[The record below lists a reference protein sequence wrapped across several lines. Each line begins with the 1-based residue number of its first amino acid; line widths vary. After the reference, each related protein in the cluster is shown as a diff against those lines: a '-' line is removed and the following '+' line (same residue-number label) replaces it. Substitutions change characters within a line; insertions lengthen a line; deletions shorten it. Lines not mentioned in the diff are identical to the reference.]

1 MSGRAHVAGAGMIT
15 FGRHKS
21 SSYAGLAVPAVLAA
35 LSSAGVT
42 PGEVD
47 AVWCGHAFGGML
59 TGQRIVTAVGIG
71 GVPVTNVDN
80 ACSGG
85 ATALHAAQ
93 RAVRD
98 GHCEIALVIGVDKLT
113 QFGGGTLPLVTED
126 WEVRQGM
133 VMPAMYA
140 MRARRYLHDRGAVI
154 EDLAEVTV
162 KARRHAARNP
172 YAQYRSPVTAEE
184 VLSSRMIAEP
194 LTMLQCCPTGD
205 GAAALVVVSDA
216 ALRRLSGPAMT
227 IRASALHSG
236 SYVPGFRDMIRPEI
250 TYECAADA
258 YAEAG
263 VSPSDLDVV
272 ELHDAF
278 SVAELVYYEA
288 LGLCEPGEG
297 VKMLRSGQ
305 TSLGGP
311 LVVNP
316 SGGLLS
322 KGHPVGASGAAQVVE
337 AFWQLTGAAEDR
349 QVPGARLALTH
360 VTGGGISGLDH
371 GACGI
376 HIFERFSS
384 PKGAR
389 A

>member
-1 MSGRAHVAGAGMIT
+1 MTGSSAHVVGAGMIT
-15 FGRHKS
+15 FGRHKA
-21 SSYAGLAVPAVLAA
+21 SSYAGLAVPAVRAA
-35 LSSAGVT
+35 LESAGVR

-59 TGQRIVTAVGIG
+59 TGQRITSASGIG

-85 ATALHAAQ
+85 ATALHEAQ
-93 RAVRD
+93 RAIRD

-126 WEVRQGM
+126 WEVRQGL
-133 VMPAMYA
+133 VMPALYA
-140 MRARRYLHDRGAVI
+140 MRARRYLHDRGAVL

-162 KARRHAARNP
+162 KARRHAALNP
-172 YAQYRSPVTAEE
+172 YAQYRQPVTADE
-184 VLSSRMIAEP
+184 VLASRMIAEP

-216 ALRRLSGPAMT
+216 VRRRLGGPAMT

-236 SYVPGFRDMIRPEI
+236 TYVPGFRDMTRPEI
-250 TYECAADA
+250 TYACAADA
-258 YAEAG
+258 YAQAG
-263 VSPSDLDVV
+263 VGAPDLDVV

-288 LGLCEPGEG
+288 LGLCAPGEA
-297 VKMLRSGQ
+297 VKLLRSGQ
-305 TSLGGP
+305 TTYGGSV
-311 LVVNP
+311 VVNP

-337 AFWQLTGAAEDR
+337 AFWQLTGSAGDR

-371 GACGI
+371 GACSI
-376 HIFERFSS
+376 HIFEGSV
-384 PKGAR
+384 
-389 A
+389 